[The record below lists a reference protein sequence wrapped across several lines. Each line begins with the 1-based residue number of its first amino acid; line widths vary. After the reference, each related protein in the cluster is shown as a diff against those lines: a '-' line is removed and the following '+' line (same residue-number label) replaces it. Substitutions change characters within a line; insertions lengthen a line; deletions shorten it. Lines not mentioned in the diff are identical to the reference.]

1 MSSANNPFTISSPLS
16 HPSAL
21 PAPIHYLFELNHWL
35 LGTLS
40 LAFLLLAISNRIL
53 PLSQSPC
60 TSPPLVPT
68 WPWIGSLFA
77 YTRDPVGFIRRNH
90 TRYGNVF
97 TTTIL
102 GYRCSFIQSAPHVH
116 RFATS
121 PRTILDVTS
130 AYKLIAS
137 GVIGEE
143 AFIGPTRTL
152 TRLVFA
158 PARLDALDCRFWAL
172 AEEMIAGRLDPES
185 KCDPEWNTLSPT
197 GWLDNV
203 VFALDLAALMG
214 PVSPEVLPHVASLF
228 RVLDGDLSLFGL
240 LAAGRSRAQAKEQL
254 LNLLRDHVR
263 GHIKI
268 AARRIGSNDHL
279 PDPELPEELLRS
291 ELVLECGK
299 QCDEVLRAYYSGSA
313 TPAMM
318 DIIERKVNYIAIFI
332 YGYVWAGQTN
342 SAAATIG
349 ALHDI
354 LEYSQRT
361 GQDLVGEIRDEVE
374 KYGGL
379 GAVCYNNVSCL
390 TRCVN
395 ETLRLRATGAWVRL
409 AENPFELNNGVTC
422 PPGFVVAS
430 PTPISSDPLIYAEPE
445 VWDPTRYLR
454 PPFASGEIQLD
465 SRTWLPSPSKFP
477 AWGIGHA
484 HCPGQHLAYKMISIT
499 LLTFFQHYDARLTNV
514 PAPIFQDVAAAGLQ
528 RLKTEY
534 KIQIKKR

>member
-1 MSSANNPFTISSPLS
+1 MSSANNPFTISSLLS
-16 HPSAL
+16 HSSTSLAVSL
-21 PAPIHYLFELNHWL
+21 VELKHWL

-40 LAFLLLAISNRIL
+40 LGCLLFIAWNWIR
-53 PLSQSPC
+53 PLSSSPR
-60 TSPPLVPT
+60 TSPPHVPT

-77 YTRDPVGFIRRNH
+77 YTRDPVGFIRKNH
-90 TRYGNVF
+90 ARYGHVF

-102 GYRCSFIQSAPHVH
+102 GYRCSFIQSAAHVH

-158 PARLDALDCRFWAL
+158 SARLDALDCRFWAL
-172 AEEMIAGRLDPES
+172 AEEMITNRLNSDSEY
-185 KCDPEWNTLSPT
+185 DPEWTTLSPT

-203 VFALDLAALMG
+203 VFALDLEALMG
-214 PVSPEVLPHVASLF
+214 PVSPSLLPHVASLF

-240 LAAGRSRAQAKEQL
+240 VAGGHSRAQAKDQL
-254 LNLLRDHVR
+254 LNLLRDHVH
-263 GHIKI
+263 GHLKL
-268 AARRIGSNDHL
+268 AARRKGSNDYL

-291 ELVLECGK
+291 ELELECGK
-299 QCDEVLRAYYSGSA
+299 ASDKLLCAYHTGSA
-313 TPAMM
+313 TPEML
-318 DIIERKVNYIAIFI
+318 DIIDRKVNYIAIFI

-349 ALHDI
+349 ALYDI

-361 GQDLVGEIRDEVE
+361 GKDLVGEIRDELE
-374 KYGGL
+374 HHGGV
-379 GAVCYNNVSCL
+379 GAVSYNNVSCL

-409 AENPFELNNGVTC
+409 AEKPFQLNNGVTC

-430 PTPISSDPLIYAEPE
+430 PTPISSDPLIYSEPE

-454 PPFASGEIQLD
+454 PPFASGQIQLD

-499 LLTFFQHYDARLTNV
+499 LLTFFQHYDVRLKNAPV
-514 PAPIFQDVAAAGLQ
+514 PIFQDVAAAGLQ
-528 RLKTEY
+528 RLKTDY
-534 KIQIKKR
+534 QIRIKKR

>member
-1 MSSANNPFTISSPLS
+1 MSSSNNPFTIFSLLSQSSTFLA
-16 HPSAL
+16 PSYYL
-21 PAPIHYLFELNHWL
+21 LEPIHWL

-40 LAFLLLAISNRIL
+40 LGCLLLAVLNWIRPSSSSSRK
-53 PLSQSPC
+53 
-60 TSPPLVPT
+60 SPPLVLT

-90 TRYGNVF
+90 ARYGHVF

-102 GYRCSFIQSAPHVH
+102 GYRCSFIQSAAHVH

-121 PRTILDVTS
+121 SRTILDVTS

-158 PARLDALDCRFWAL
+158 PDRLDALDCRFWTL
-172 AEEMIAGRLDPES
+172 AEEMIINRLD
-185 KCDPEWNTLSPT
+185 CDSEPHSEWTTLSPT
-197 GWLDNV
+197 GWVDDV

-214 PVSPEVLPHVASLF
+214 PVAPELLPQVASF
-228 RVLDGDLSLFGL
+228 SGQGS
-240 LAAGRSRAQAKEQL
+240 APHSSSRSC
-254 LNLLRDHVR
+254 R
-263 GHIKI
+263 GHLKL
-268 AARRIGSNDHL
+268 AARRVGSNDCL

-291 ELVLECGK
+291 ELEAECGTAS
-299 QCDEVLRAYYSGSA
+299 DEVLCAYHTGIA

-318 DIIERKVNYIAIFI
+318 EIIERKVNYIAIFI

-349 ALHDI
+349 ALYDI
-354 LEYSQRT
+354 LEYCQRT
-361 GQDLVGEIRDEVE
+361 GKDLVGEIRSELE
-374 KYGGL
+374 ECGGL
-379 GAVCYNNVSCL
+379 GAVSYKDVSCL

-409 AENPFELNNGVTC
+409 AEKPFELKDGLTC

-430 PTPISSDPLIYAEPE
+430 PTPISCDPLIYTEPE

-454 PPFASGEIQLD
+454 RPFASGQIQLN

-484 HCPGQHLAYKMISIT
+484 HCPGQHLA
-499 LLTFFQHYDARLTNV
+499 
-514 PAPIFQDVAAAGLQ
+514 
-528 RLKTEY
+528 
-534 KIQIKKR
+534 